1 MIPPCGNSNQH
12 FFYLKVT
19 LVYPLGG
26 RGRKNIEDYADKE
39 IYSGRYILF
48 YFAADF
54 IELYQAV
61 V

>member
-1 MIPPCGNSNQH
+1 M
-12 FFYLKVT
+12 T